1 MSIVVAAVILR
12 DEVGR
17 VLTVRKR
24 GSILFQFP
32 GGKPEE
38 GETMSMAAVR
48 EVREELG
55 IDLGI
60 DSLRSLGTFTAAA
73 SNEPDETVVAEVFSH
88 PFVPIDGPAAEIE
101 EIRWVLPNG
110 TAANLAPL
118 LRDEV
123 FPALGGEGKTPSQQ

>member
-1 MSIVVAAVILR
+1 MSISVAAVVLR

-24 GSILFQFP
+24 GTELFMFP
-32 GGKPEE
+32 GGKPEP
-38 GETMSMAAVR
+38 GETMPMAAVR

-60 DSLRSLGTFTAAA
+60 DSLTMLGTFTSAAA
-73 SNEPDETVVAEVFSH
+73 NEPGETVEATVFTH
-88 PFVPIDGPAAEIE
+88 PSMLIDGPSAEIE

-110 TAANLAPL
+110 SAAGLAPL

-123 FPALGGEGKTPSQQ
+123 FPALG